1 MIRDREVGGSNP
13 LAPTNLH
20 SKKTPIYDRQHW
32 QPHFFVV
39 ANRDPIG
46 TKRLLLTIVTSNIEA
61 VRRRNRERPE
71 TFIEVSPSDYDELK
85 VDSAIDCNVVVEKAL
100 SELVGMV
107 QRKEARY
114 HRDLPV
120 QIFAKLKAAVLA
132 SSVVAPEIKEL
143 L

>member
-1 MIRDREVGGSNP
+1 MPDESLPLELRLGLRPGSVYYFQSRE
-13 LAPTNLH
+13 LA
-20 SKKTPIYDRQHW
+20 SE
-32 QPHFFVV
+32 QPHFFIVV
-39 ANRDPIG
+39 NRNPIG
-46 TKRLLLTIVTSNIEA
+46 TKRVLLTIVTSKVEA

-71 TFIEVSPSDYDELK
+71 TFIEISPADYDELK
-85 VDSAIDCNVVVEKAL
+85 VESAIDCNVVIEKPL

-107 QRKEARY
+107 QRKEVRY

-120 QIFAKLKAAVLA
+120 QIFGKLKAAVIA

>member
-1 MIRDREVGGSNP
+1 MPDESLPLEV
-13 LAPTNLH
+13 
-20 SKKTPIYDRQHW
+20 
-32 QPHFFVV
+32 VV
-39 ANRDPIG
+39 NRDPIG

-61 VRRRNRERPE
+61 VRRRNRERPK
-71 TFIEVSPSDYDELK
+71 TFIEISAADYDELK
-85 VDSAIDCNVVVEKAL
+85 VNSAIDCNVVIEKPL

-107 QRKEARY
+107 QRKEVRY

-143 L
+143 I

>member
-1 MIRDREVGGSNP
+1 M
-13 LAPTNLH
+13 
-20 SKKTPIYDRQHW
+20 
-32 QPHFFVV
+32 
-39 ANRDPIG
+39 
-46 TKRLLLTIVTSNIEA
+46 
-61 VRRRNRERPE
+61 RRRNRGRPE

-120 QIFAKLKAAVLA
+120 QIFAKLKAACTVSL
-132 SSVVAPEIKEL
+132 KL
-143 L
+143 

>member
-1 MIRDREVGGSNP
+1 VSDEPLPLELRLGLRPGSVFYFQSRELTSE
-13 LAPTNLH
+13 
-20 SKKTPIYDRQHW
+20 

-39 ANRDPIG
+39 VNRDPIG

-61 VRRRNRERPE
+61 VRRRNRGRPE
-71 TFIEVSPSDYDELK
+71 TFIEVSPADYDELK
-85 VDSAIDCNVVVEKAL
+85 VDSAIDCNVVIEKPL

-107 QRKEARY
+107 RRKEVRY